1 MPIYP
6 LNRPVAKLFSKLPL
20 RAVLIV
26 PFVLQTVSAVALVS
40 FLSFKSGQEAVE
52 DVAHQLIEQV
62 GERISD
68 RLTDNDG
75 PSAINTFLARLRFS
89 GSGHTFIMDRSG
101 NLIATSTLET
111 PLVAPAKKQPTRL
124 LAINS
129 KDARTRDIAR
139 QLTNRF
145 GNFRTLQTTQQF
157 TLAFKRDG
165 VPPRKL
171 RQFVRVTPYR
181 NARGLDWLIVVVVP
195 ESDFIEIAFK
205 QIRATRCGCAPV
217 RCRWLSLSDC

>member
-75 PSAINTFLARLRFS
+75 S
-89 GSGHTFIMDRSG
+89 
-101 NLIATSTLET
+101 
-111 PLVAPAKKQPTRL
+111 
-124 LAINS
+124 
-129 KDARTRDIAR
+129 R
-139 QLTNRF
+139 QSIPF
-145 GNFRTLQTTQQF
+145 
-157 TLAFKRDG
+157 
-165 VPPRKL
+165 
-171 RQFVRVTPYR
+171 
-181 NARGLDWLIVVVVP
+181 WL
-195 ESDFIEIAFK
+195 
-205 QIRATRCGCAPV
+205 GCA
-217 RCRWLSLSDC
+217 SLGRDTLLLWIDRAI